1 MKRIHIVLVLLF
13 TYTSVFSQANYD
25 SFVGTWI
32 YQNNDSIFKIK
43 LQKGTWVGHFAS
55 HENIF
60 GGYYL
65 SVNGVIKEDYI
76 KTMPSILDNGTPPEN
91 NVYLIAG
98 GAPPNIVGFVF
109 YDQRKQHFNG
119 GGLLGGK
126 MELITPNKL
135 HWTLN
140 EKEGIWD
147 YTEGDLGD
155 TDMVLPDA
163 TPIGFSVPIDVIM
176 TKVEE
181 P

>member
-1 MKRIHIVLVLLF
+1 MKRIYIVLVLLF
-13 TYTSVFSQANYD
+13 TYTSVFSQAKYD

-43 LQKGTWVGHFAS
+43 LQKGTWVGYFAS
-55 HENIF
+55 HKNIF

-65 SVNGVIKEDYI
+65 SVNGVVKEDYI
-76 KTMPSILDNGTPPEN
+76 KTMPSVLNNGTPPEN

-119 GGLLGGK
+119 GGLLGGA
-126 MELITPNKL
+126 MELIAPNKL